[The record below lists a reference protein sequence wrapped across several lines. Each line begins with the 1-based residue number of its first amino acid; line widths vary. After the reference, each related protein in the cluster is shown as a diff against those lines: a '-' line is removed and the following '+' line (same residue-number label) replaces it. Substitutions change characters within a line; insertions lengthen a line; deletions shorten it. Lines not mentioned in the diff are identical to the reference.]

1 MLVFDKQEIKNKLD
15 IDDIYNLLQEW
26 GGDPEFT
33 EFGILSSTIC
43 HNFPGEGS
51 RKLYYYSNSNLFHCY
66 TGCADPSF
74 DIFELTIKIFDVQ
87 HNRKMDLND
96 AVRYIAAKHN
106 FGGRLEDIDTA
117 DKIVDWDILS
127 NYDRIQNIEI
137 AETPNIILKEYDD
150 IILDRLNYT
159 LKITPW
165 LDEGINQE
173 AIDQA
178 RIGYYLGGDQITIP
192 HFDQNNRFIGLRGRT
207 LCAEEGEVYGKYR
220 PLKINKQLY
229 NHPLGMNLYNLNCSK
244 NQIKNIKKAIVFESE
259 KSCLLYK
266 SYFGIENDISV
277 ACCGSSLSAYQV
289 QLLKEAG
296 AEEIIIAFDRQ
307 FQAIGDNE
315 FKKLKTNLVKLHNK
329 HKNYV
334 CISLIFDKNMITNY
348 KASPIDE
355 GADKFLKLF
364 KERIIL

>member
-74 DIFELTIKIFDVQ
+74 DIFELTIKIFDIQ

-137 AETPNIILKEYDD
+137 AEIPNIILKEYDD

-165 LDEGINQE
+165 LDEGISQE
-173 AIDQA
+173 AINQA

-192 HFDQNNRFIGLRGRT
+192 HFD
-207 LCAEEGEVYGKYR
+207 
-220 PLKINKQLY
+220 
-229 NHPLGMNLYNLNCSK
+229 
-244 NQIKNIKKAIVFESE
+244 
-259 KSCLLYK
+259 
-266 SYFGIENDISV
+266 
-277 ACCGSSLSAYQV
+277 
-289 QLLKEAG
+289 
-296 AEEIIIAFDRQ
+296 
-307 FQAIGDNE
+307 
-315 FKKLKTNLVKLHNK
+315 
-329 HKNYV
+329 
-334 CISLIFDKNMITNY
+334 
-348 KASPIDE
+348 
-355 GADKFLKLF
+355 
-364 KERIIL
+364 